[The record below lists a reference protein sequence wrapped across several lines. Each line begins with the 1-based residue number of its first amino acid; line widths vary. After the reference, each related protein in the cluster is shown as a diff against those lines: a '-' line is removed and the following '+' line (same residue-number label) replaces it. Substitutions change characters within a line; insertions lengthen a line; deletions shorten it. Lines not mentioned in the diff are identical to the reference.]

1 MFGSTDNPVDTL
13 FPNLEVL
20 ESHDLADPMN
30 GEKESALAI
39 SQPTFVHV
47 DDLLTKSGISH
58 CGELF
63 LPAFLV
69 QDGAGQLV
77 YDSLCKCDVE
87 QTAAVESRTTSAVQ
101 PCQTHVHHT
110 PQYILID
117 ALLFFAPMADYA
129 TQESWHTL
137 PDGYKVYTKTWKV
150 CQTTDQCRKSLRLIF
165 PSSAAR
171 NPANCTGP
179 LRPRIL

>member
-77 YDSLCKCDVE
+77 YDSLCRCDARIGE
-87 QTAAVESRTTSAVQ
+87 QTAAVESNLELPRQFSPVKRTSTIPHS
-101 PCQTHVHHT
+101 
-110 PQYILID
+110 IFSL
-117 ALLFFAPMADYA
+117 
-129 TQESWHTL
+129 TL
-137 PDGYKVYTKTWKV
+137 
-150 CQTTDQCRKSLRLIF
+150 CSSLQQ
-165 PSSAAR
+165 
-171 NPANCTGP
+171 
-179 LRPRIL
+179 